1 MRSMKGMVEAGMGE
15 GKQKGL
21 VSIPREVPSNFSA
34 VVASMHTSALCIA
47 RGGPLG
53 GLNWFLCPDYGG
65 APDSD
70 RLTRRVYAG
79 APTSVMFRYLLLEN
93 IMLPVEMCQL
103 KLRTVVE
110 RCDKTLFLLP
120 RR

>member
-1 MRSMKGMVEAGMGE
+1 VRSMKGMVEAGTGE

-21 VSIPREVPSNFSA
+21 VSIPREVPSNISA

-47 RGGPLG
+47 RDGPLG
-53 GLNWFLCPDYGG
+53 GLNWFLCPDYVG

-93 IMLPVEMCQL
+93 IVLPVEMCQL
-103 KLRTVVE
+103 KLRTVAE
-110 RCDKTLFLLP
+110 RCDKTLSLLP